1 MTKLYPSGSF
11 AAGEVYW
18 AIVDGTTIEGL
29 LPDAKRWIHL
39 VSRRLR
45 PSGNH
50 TYVIF
55 PRALVLAYAIHVI
68 SLNIGVQII
77 SECKKF

>member
-29 LPDAKRWIHL
+29 LPDAK
-39 VSRRLR
+39 
-45 PSGNH
+45 
-50 TYVIF
+50 
-55 PRALVLAYAIHVI
+55 
-68 SLNIGVQII
+68 
-77 SECKKF
+77 